1 MEWELHESV
10 GNISKYQ
17 TKTLTCN
24 SRFAVAEQVCAWH
37 APPAPVPPA
46 ALPEWEFTCGGS
58 IQCSHTLQR
67 FVFIGNELKDTEVSC
82 LRDGFLHL
90 ALNAVVAIVRP
101 CGVGVPGP
109 PGYGDIGGGGAIGL
123 IMSDGSRGFP
133 FTRMKPPGA
142 AAAVK
147 PLAEGI
153 ILRERRKGT
162 AVYYTIL

>member
-1 MEWELHESV
+1 MGIYLRRVHPMFSYIISV
-10 GNISKYQ
+10 
-17 TKTLTCN
+17 
-24 SRFAVAEQVCAWH
+24 
-37 APPAPVPPA
+37 
-46 ALPEWEFTCGGS
+46 
-58 IQCSHTLQR
+58 QR
-67 FVFIGNELKDTEVSC
+67 FVFIGNELKDTEVLFSC
-82 LRDGFLHL
+82 PRDGFLHL

-153 ILRERRKGT
+153 ILRERRKGRHCCVLHIIVRET
-162 AVYYTIL
+162 SKWADIFD